1 MIHAIPTYKSEPDY
15 RVWSSL
21 DTAALIPAFFLTR
34 SLFRPPASV
43 RVVIIRRR
51 DSAALF
57 ARPTG
62 RKEEKKEKEE
72 EGKT

>member
-1 MIHAIPTYKSEPDY
+1 MIYAIPTYKSEPDY

-34 SLFRPPASV
+34 SLFRPSV